1 MKAVKIMKPNELQ
14 IIDMEKPAIDEKNN
28 VLVKIHVAGICGS
41 DVGIYHGKNAAATYP
56 RVIGH
61 EMVGE
66 IVETGENVT
75 KRKVGDRVIIDQ
87 VTACGHCYACRKGRP
102 NVCENLQVR
111 GVHIDGGYREYMAV
125 PESDCYL
132 LPETLSYEDAVMIEP
147 TTIAVQACSHAELVF
162 EDNLMIIGAGALG
175 SSILRIARLYNPHK
189 IIMVD
194 IEEDKL
200 EESLENGA
208 TDIINSKVE
217 DVVEKAHELTD
228 GYGPTVVIDA
238 ACFHGSFLTACKCA
252 GNAGRVIT
260 MGFGVDPDEINQF
273 AITSK
278 ELDVRGSRLQNRKFQ
293 TVIDMVNKGKVNLNN
308 SISHRF
314 YFEDAQ
320 KAFDFNDTHDPS
332 IRKIVLTF
340 DK

>member
-1 MKAVKIMKPNELQ
+1 MKAVKIIKPNELKV
-14 IIDMEKPAIDEKNN
+14 IDMEKPVIDEKNN
-28 VLVKIHVAGICGS
+28 VLVKIRAAGICGS

-61 EMVGE
+61 EMVGD
-66 IVETGENVT
+66 IVEVGSNSA
-75 KRKVGDRVIIDQ
+75 KYKVGDRVIIDQ

-102 NVCENLQVR
+102 NVCTNLQVR

-132 LPETLSYEDAVMIEP
+132 LPESLSYEDAVMIEP
-147 TTIAVQACSHAELVF
+147 TTIAVQSCSRAQLEF

-175 SSILRIARLYNPHK
+175 SSILRIARLYNPRK

-194 IEEDKL
+194 IDDNKL
-200 EESLENGA
+200 QECLKNGA
-208 TDIINSKVE
+208 TDVINSKTE
-217 DVVEKAHELTD
+217 DVVVRAHEMTD

-238 ACFHGSFLTACKCA
+238 ACFKGSLLTACKCA

-260 MGFGVDPDEINQF
+260 MGFGVDSDDINQF
-273 AITSK
+273 VITSK

-293 TVIDMVNKGKVNLNN
+293 TVIDMINKGKVDLSN

-314 YFEDAQ
+314 YFQDAQ

-340 DK
+340 D